1 MTLQQRGGVYRAL
14 ILGAGPAGTG
24 PLVCALQQG
33 RLGQLL
39 DSPIAIVDR
48 GPHMGRGTIGQYSIN
63 SDTLG
68 GTFLEC
74 LQGHGAELLA
84 QVADADVT
92 KRIMAGRG
100 GAVPLADV
108 GAFMGI
114 LGDALQGEIDRHPL
128 SRFLPHTEARQ
139 VRRTTDGSFE
149 TDLVERQPGRAD
161 APITIRSETVI
172 FAMGGSQSRA
182 RALSA
187 ELAPGVTLMP
197 YDDRVM
203 LTNEAL
209 STAGVAQIQAR
220 LAGRAAPRVLIVGG
234 SHSALSSAWT
244 MLNSVP
250 GVAFGEGGIT
260 ILHRERFKIFYP
272 SREAALAE
280 GYADFTDE
288 DFCPVTGRLYRL
300 AGFRLDSR
308 DLVMR
313 VLGMQPG
320 REERRV
326 RLVRLTPSQDDPRAV
341 AALLD
346 QADLIIPAFGYRPNT
361 LPILGPGGRALDLL
375 GDQDGTPPLV
385 DTACRLLDGRGEPI
399 PDMYGIGLASGFKL
413 TGKLGG
419 EPSFT
424 GQTNGLWLY
433 QNGVGEL
440 ILNELLEAI
449 SGSGGGRDGALNRRS
464 STPASA

>member
-1 MTLQQRGGVYRAL
+1 MATQQAGGAYRAL
-14 ILGAGPAGTG
+14 IIGAGPAGTG

-84 QVADADVT
+84 QVAEADAT
-92 KRIMAGRG
+92 RQIMAGRG
-100 GAVPLADV
+100 GAVPLAVV
-108 GAFMGI
+108 GEFMGL

-128 SRFLPHTEARQ
+128 SQFLPHTEARQ
-139 VRRTTDGSFE
+139 VRRTADGGFE
-149 TDLVERQPGRAD
+149 TELLVGGPGQAG
-161 APITIRSETVI
+161 APTTIRSESVI

-182 RALSA
+182 RALGA
-187 ELAPGVTLMP
+187 ELVPGVTLQP
-197 YDDRVM
+197 YDERVM
-203 LTNEAL
+203 LTNEVL
-209 STAGVAQIQAR
+209 STAGIAQIQER

-244 MLNSVP
+244 LLNSVP
-250 GVAFGEGGIT
+250 GVEFGAGGIT

-280 GYADFTDE
+280 GYTDFTDE
-288 DFCPVTGRLYRL
+288 DFCPVTNRLYRL

-341 AALLD
+341 ADLID
-346 QADLIIPAFGYRPNT
+346 GADLIIPAFGYRPNT
-361 LPILGPGGRALDLL
+361 VPILDPGGRAVALL
-375 GDQDGTPPLV
+375 GEQDGAPPLV
-385 DTACRLLDGRGEPI
+385 DTECRLLDGRGEPI
-399 PDMYGIGLASGFKL
+399 PGMYGIGLASGFKL

-440 ILNELLEAI
+440 ILNQLIE
-449 SGSGGGRDGALNRRS
+449 SPVGA
-464 STPASA
+464 A

>member
-1 MTLQQRGGVYRAL
+1 MTLKRQGGAYRAL

-39 DSPIAIVDR
+39 DSPIAIVER

-74 LQGHGAELLA
+74 LQGHGAGLLA
-84 QVADADVT
+84 GITDADVT
-92 KRIMAGRG
+92 RRIMEGRG
-100 GAVPLADV
+100 GAVPLAAV
-108 GAFMGI
+108 GEFMGL

-128 SRFLPHTEARQ
+128 SKFLPHTEARQ
-139 VRRTTDGSFE
+139 VRRSASGGFE
-149 TDLVERQPGRAD
+149 TDLMEHQPGRAA
-161 APITIRSETVI
+161 APITIRSEAVV

-182 RALSA
+182 RALGA
-187 ELAPGVTLMP
+187 ELAPGVTLLP
-197 YDDRVM
+197 YDERVM
-203 LTNEAL
+203 LTNEVL

-220 LAGRAAPRVLIVGG
+220 LAGRAAPRVLIIGG

-250 GVAFGEGGIT
+250 GIEFGEGDIT
-260 ILHRERFKIFYP
+260 ILHRERFRIFYP

-280 GYADFTDE
+280 GYTDFTDE
-288 DFCPVTGRLYRL
+288 DFCPVTKRLYRL

-320 REERRV
+320 RDERRV
-326 RLVRLTPSQDDPRAV
+326 RLIRLTPSQDDPRAIE
-341 AALLD
+341 ALLD

-361 LPILGPGGRALDLL
+361 VPILDPGGRVLDLL
-375 GDQDGTPPLV
+375 GEQEGAPPLV
-385 DTACRLLDGRGEPI
+385 DTECRLLDGRGDPI
-399 PDMYGIGLASGFKL
+399 PGMYGIGLASGFKL
-413 TGKLGG
+413 TGRLGG

-440 ILNELLEAI
+440 ILNELIEAVPEP
-449 SGSGGGRDGALNRRS
+449 SGA
-464 STPASA
+464 A